1 MLKYNCLII
10 EDEPLS
16 AEMLTD
22 YVHQVPFLELK
33 GVCTDAIYAIDV
45 LQKEKI
51 DLLFLDIHLPRLK
64 GMEFLESL
72 HNPPRVI
79 IVSAYKEYALQAF
92 ELNVVDYLLKPIRL
106 SRFLKA
112 VNKLPIQGDQ
122 QQAHLAQPP
131 LPHPAHHTLPPAG
144 SGDRTYFF
152 FTVGKKKVKVFL
164 DEILYIESMREYVR
178 ITMKDKSVLTKFQL
192 SAIEELLSRN
202 NFIRIHR
209 SFIVAKDKISSF
221 TATDVEINNKEI
233 PIGRSYKD
241 AVLVELERSA

>member
-33 GVCTDAIYAIDV
+33 GVCTDAIYAIDR

-72 HNPPRVI
+72 NNPPRVI

-112 VNKLPIQGDQ
+112 VNKLHQPCPEQPVE
-122 QQAHLAQPP
+122 QAPLQP
-131 LPHPAHHTLPPAG
+131 LPPPVT
-144 SGDRTYFF
+144 GDRTYFF

-178 ITMKDKSVLTKFQL
+178 ITLKDKSVLTKFQL

-202 NFIRIHR
+202 NFLRIHR

-241 AVLVELERSA
+241 AVLVELERGV